1 MIGATNQAEF
11 FAVATETFFSGHTS
25 CAGKPR
31 ARCRAPPLRPAGS
44 GRAGAAARAGPGT
57 AGRELGTQAGI
68 LAATLRLQPDR
79 PSGLVLPI

>member
-11 FAVATETFFSGHTS
+11 FAVATETFFEPPHELRRQYPELFAESTATTGRIRPCGCRRPS
-25 CAGKPR
+25 R
-31 ARCRAPPLRPAGS
+31 A
-44 GRAGAAARAGPGT
+44 GT
-57 AGRELGTQAGI
+57 AGREVGTQAGI